1 MTSNQIP
8 KFPQSLWMD
17 STEKLSI
24 FPALDQNIETDITVV
39 GGGISGITTAYL
51 LIQEGFKVVLVE
63 AGKLLGGTTAHTT
76 AKITAQHDLI
86 YDELI
91 GQEGL
96 EKAQLYYRANAE
108 ALQFIKRTIENA
120 NINCGFSAQEAYVY
134 AESDAYIKKLEME
147 MLAYSRLG
155 ISGKYV
161 ESIPL
166 QIPAKAA
173 VIMHEQAQFH
183 PLQYLSSLVDKFA
196 EQGGIVY
203 ENTTAV
209 DVEKGSEPEVITS
222 QGYRIKCKHIVS
234 CTHFPF
240 YDGLGFYFARMH
252 ADRSYVL
259 GLRVA
264 DHVAEGMYLSAGDPK
279 RSMRSAESI
288 EHGKLLLLGG
298 QSHKTGQ
305 GVCTINHYEELK
317 RYAENNFQIQE
328 VVYRWSA
335 QDLATGDQLPFIGR
349 ITAASPNV
357 YIATGYRK
365 WGMTNGTAAALLIRD
380 LILNKENDYEGLYT
394 PSRSKS
400 AGTIKN
406 LIVDN
411 LDVAKHLIAGKL
423 EMVNKRPEDLALDEG
438 SVVRLHGKRAGA
450 YKDSE
455 GKLYLVD
462 TTCTHMGCEVEWN
475 NGDRTWDCPCHGSRF
490 SVSGDVIEGPAEEP
504 LIVLRS

>member
-17 STEKLSI
+17 STNKRSI
-24 FPALDQNIETDITVV
+24 FPALEQDIEADIAVV

-51 LIQEGFKVVLVE
+51 LVQEGFKVVLVE

-91 GQEGL
+91 GKEGL

-147 MLAYSRLG
+147 MSAYSRLG
-155 ISGKYV
+155 ISGEYV
-161 ESIPL
+161 ERIPL
-166 QIPAKAA
+166 QVPAKAA

-183 PLQYLSSLVDKFA
+183 PLQYLSALVDKFA
-196 EQGGIVY
+196 ELGGIVY

-209 DVEKGSEPEVITS
+209 DVKTGSTPEVITS
-222 QGYRIKCKHIVS
+222 QDHRIKCKHVVS

-259 GLRVA
+259 GLRVT
-264 DHVAEGMYLSAGDPK
+264 DHVGEGMYLSAEDPK
-279 RSMRSAESI
+279 RSMRCAESV

-317 RYAENNFQIQE
+317 RYAEKYFQLEEI
-328 VVYRWSA
+328 VYRWSA
-335 QDLATGDQLPFIGR
+335 QDLATGDQIPFIGR
-349 ITAASPNV
+349 ITATSPNV

-380 LILNKENDYEGLYT
+380 MILNKENAYEDLFA
-394 PSRSKS
+394 PSRSIS

-411 LDVAKHLIAGKL
+411 IDVAKHLIAGKL

-504 LIVLRS
+504 LIVLRT